1 MAGAAPRG
9 TTMPNFR
16 TPRLL
21 GIFNVLFATEI
32 LACGLCMG
40 GYTVTLPLW
49 GRLIQQAQSQTRQRF
64 EAAKASELAALAE
77 KEKAAKTTE
86 DRAEIVTERLRVE
99 ARPDPTAAAAMM
111 DLSKMG
117 LDDPTFIRW
126 TWTEVFSGLV
136 LNVMLLASGVGLL
149 HWKPWA
155 RSLGVWTGVL
165 KVLRLV
171 LVYGFFIIGVVP
183 PISQR
188 IGGAVSTMMA
198 GQPGM
203 GAPAGAGSAAAMF
216 TRIYTVTYSAL
227 GVGMIALGVIYP
239 AILLW
244 LLTRPGVKVACA
256 GTHKL
261 PKEPNQP
268 W

>member
-40 GYTVTLPLW
+40 GYAVTLPLW
-49 GRLIQQAQSQTRQRF
+49 GRVIQQAQSQTRQRF
-64 EAAKASELAALAE
+64 EAAKKAELVALAARE
-77 KEKAAKTTE
+77 KGAKTAE
-86 DRAEIVTERLRVE
+86 ERAEIAGERLRVE
-99 ARPDPTAAAAMM
+99 ARPDPTAAAGMM
-111 DLSKMG
+111 DLNKMG
-117 LDDPTFIRW
+117 MNDPALIRW
-126 TWTEVFSGLV
+126 TWTEVLSGLV
-136 LNVMLLASGVGLL
+136 LNAMLLASGIGLL

-155 RSLGVWTGVL
+155 RSLGVWTGAL

-183 PISQR
+183 PVSQR
-188 IGGAVSTMMA
+188 IGEAVSTMMA

-203 GAPAGAGSAAAMF
+203 APPAGAGSPAAMF
-216 TRIYTVTYSAL
+216 TRIYTVIYSAW
-227 GVGMIALGVIYP
+227 GVGMIVLGVIYP
-239 AILLW
+239 AVLLW